1 MIEPHHVVR
10 FLRETFDFYYI
21 DKFLYPLSFLMR
33 QAISFLGHSYG
44 FINTEIFKTFI
55 ASTKINFMGH
65 EILAVE
71 LLNFDFLPTKIKT
84 IFLFLADM
92 FADFFFRHNIGF
104 LKIELY
110 EYPENPLRVA
120 VLASADF
127 TVKLLPIEFFLPFL
141 KYPEEFYGTLDR
153 KIMVVKNQP
162 PFIPGCAPIK
172 FNNVND
178 VERLILFYG
187 VLDLNKKENE

>member
-1 MIEPHHVVR
+1 MH
-10 FLRETFDFYYI
+10 
-21 DKFLYPLSFLMR
+21 

-44 FINTEIFKTFI
+44 FINTEMFKTSI

-71 LLNFDFLPTKIKT
+71 LVDFDFLPTKIKT
-84 IFLFLADM
+84 ILFFLTDM
-92 FADFFFRHNIGF
+92 LADFFFRHNIGF

-110 EYPENPLRVA
+110 EYSGNSLRIA

-153 KIMVVKNQP
+153 KIMTMKNQP
-162 PFIPGCAPIK
+162 PFIPGSAPIK
-172 FNNVND
+172 INNVND

-187 VLDLNKKENE
+187 VLDLNKRENE